1 MDDRYNSTH
10 IFTHK
15 LNQMKEDKKYMKDFL
30 LGAKMGIYYITCT
43 LLFTIILFQ
52 FIF

>member
-1 MDDRYNSTH
+1 MVKKDRH
-10 IFTHK
+10 
-15 LNQMKEDKKYMKDFL
+15 MREFL
-30 LGAKMGIYYITCT
+30 LGAKMGLYYIACT

>member
-1 MDDRYNSTH
+1 MERKDNH
-10 IFTHK
+10 
-15 LNQMKEDKKYMKDFL
+15 MKDFL

-43 LLFTIILFQ
+43 LLFAIILFQ